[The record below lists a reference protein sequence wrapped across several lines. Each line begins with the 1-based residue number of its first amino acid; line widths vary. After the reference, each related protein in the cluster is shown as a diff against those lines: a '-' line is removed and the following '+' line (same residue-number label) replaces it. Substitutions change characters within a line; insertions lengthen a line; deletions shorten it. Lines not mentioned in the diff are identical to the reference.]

1 MKSVKSFSSYAVT
14 KRNRDSLLNIQRVTE
29 ISTLIL
35 TGNRTRHDDQFFYVP
50 LFRNRQFFLTFSPP

>member
-14 KRNRDSLLNIQRVTE
+14 KGNRDSLLNIQRVTE

-35 TGNRTRHDDQFFYVP
+35 TGNRTRHDEQFFYVP
-50 LFRNRQFFLTFSPP
+50 LFRNRQFF

>member
-14 KRNRDSLLNIQRVTE
+14 KGNRDSLLNIQRVTE

-35 TGNRTRHDDQFFYVP
+35 TGNRTRHDDFSMYHFFEIG
-50 LFRNRQFFLTFSPP
+50 NFF